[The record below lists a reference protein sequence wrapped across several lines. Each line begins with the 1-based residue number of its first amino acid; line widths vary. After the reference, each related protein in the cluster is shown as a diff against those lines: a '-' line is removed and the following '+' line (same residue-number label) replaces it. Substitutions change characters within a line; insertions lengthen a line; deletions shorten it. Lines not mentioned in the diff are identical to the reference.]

1 MIVVRYVLK
10 GVNMKLLSSL
20 LVCSLG
26 GIVSML
32 AEADDAQ
39 LGHLVELSIT
49 HNDNAI
55 GLSCLPRTEAAGET
69 ADWVIECNRLAYQY
83 LISQTGEGI
92 EFNRQVNE
100 KPFGMAADFMAK
112 TLMADPSGFK
122 AVNISQEF
130 EFTHKKT

>member
-1 MIVVRYVLK
+1 
-10 GVNMKLLSSL
+10 MKLLSSL
-20 LVCSLG
+20 LVGTLG

-39 LGHLVELSIT
+39 STLGHLVELSIT
-49 HNDNAI
+49 HNDNSI

-83 LISQTGEGI
+83 LISKTGEGI

-112 TLMADPSGFK
+112 ALMTDPSGFK
-122 AVNISQEF
+122 AVNIAQEF